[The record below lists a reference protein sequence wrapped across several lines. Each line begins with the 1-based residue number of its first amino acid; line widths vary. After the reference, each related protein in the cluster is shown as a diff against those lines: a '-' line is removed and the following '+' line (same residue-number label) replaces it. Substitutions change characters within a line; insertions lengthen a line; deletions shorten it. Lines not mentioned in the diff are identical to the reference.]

1 MSLITI
7 RSSTQDNGANVY
19 ESAAYMTNNFKR
31 GIKLHPGNTLEL
43 VSMSINKLDKF
54 EIIQGDNDQ
63 FIWRIGAGA
72 ASSPPFQQHV
82 ITVPPGSYNGGE
94 LATTIAQLCN
104 TSTFLDLYKDQ
115 WTCTFA
121 QGTADSNASFTLNY
135 GQRATPGDNFKDQ
148 TLALISNP
156 TNRGLA
162 PTFADEGNNT
172 KIAFPRSTYQMDSLT
187 TATHLFQGDRGIFGN
202 DGQVTFQSTP
212 FRTVQTIN
220 LTSATNEFGNWRD
233 FGSDKQGTFTALSP
247 AVNGYELRLDISSGA
262 YFGVLDRQ
270 GTLSLNDATSKLW
283 YDMVSANPW
292 TNSFGGAP
300 STDTFD
306 TTGAAAGGYTFR
318 RNKGD
323 GTGTTFFVPNAT
335 VLHRWDEHTSL
346 PIQGPPADN
355 FSLTSPGVYTSATY
369 ASTITSTSWT
379 GGTVPAL
386 QTNIAAPDPDTA
398 DERYLYNPDT
408 DTFDWDQG
416 TDATRTLK
424 LTAPPHTYTPVY
436 QEDYGHCGIG
446 WVRDQL
452 VTGRTLYPGDTN
464 ATFSLNV
471 AECDL
476 VFEMTSNAG
485 LNDVEVRLYQMN
497 NTGSQNYP
505 IPGWR
510 TSKTVFSTR
519 SGDWKTD
526 LPASTPASWA
536 SFTYGTDHVQMKV
549 IVTGIRTLSI
559 TIAHDTAGDG
569 TYIEEVTLIKTAQP
583 GMGGKSLTKNI
594 REVFYPLRPIIM
606 CSRGSAIDGREIII
620 TGKCDTQTITQANS
634 VLRDDDGTAPELHE
648 DGDPT
653 EQVGDGTDPA
663 NATKVSALFK
673 FGTVN
678 AEDVVDASPGQDQI
692 VSRDVQPNT
701 ASINLVLGFPNIA
714 NCPSG
719 NATNAT
725 ATPSGT
731 VPYTSISE
739 PSLHVELPDFNI
751 QSWSGESGDSGKA
764 IAVIPREQWTT
775 DSKKGTLHWQA
786 QYPQPID
793 LNLAE
798 TQTFYQLT
806 ARVREPSGELV
817 KDLINPTELCLK
829 IGETAESRQ
838 QRVMDK
844 AIEKMAMVVG
854 NAQDRKISSAMTGLP
869 RV

>member
-1 MSLITI
+1 M
-7 RSSTQDNGANVY
+7 
-19 ESAAYMTNNFKR
+19 
-31 GIKLHPGNTLEL
+31 
-43 VSMSINKLDKF
+43 
-54 EIIQGDNDQ
+54 
-63 FIWRIGAGA
+63 
-72 ASSPPFQQHV
+72 
-82 ITVPPGSYNGGE
+82 
-94 LATTIAQLCN
+94 
-104 TSTFLDLYKDQ
+104 
-115 WTCTFA
+115 
-121 QGTADSNASFTLNY
+121 
-135 GQRATPGDNFKDQ
+135 
-148 TLALISNP
+148 
-156 TNRGLA
+156 
-162 PTFADEGNNT
+162 
-172 KIAFPRSTYQMDSLT
+172 
-187 TATHLFQGDRGIFGN
+187 
-202 DGQVTFQSTP
+202 
-212 FRTVQTIN
+212 
-220 LTSATNEFGNWRD
+220 
-233 FGSDKQGTFTALSP
+233 
-247 AVNGYELRLDISSGA
+247 
-262 YFGVLDRQ
+262 
-270 GTLSLNDATSKLW
+270 
-283 YDMVSANPW
+283 
-292 TNSFGGAP
+292 
-300 STDTFD
+300 
-306 TTGAAAGGYTFR
+306 
-318 RNKGD
+318 
-323 GTGTTFFVPNAT
+323 
-335 VLHRWDEHTSL
+335 
-346 PIQGPPADN
+346 
-355 FSLTSPGVYTSATY
+355 
-369 ASTITSTSWT
+369 
-379 GGTVPAL
+379 
-386 QTNIAAPDPDTA
+386 
-398 DERYLYNPDT
+398 YNPDT

-436 QEDYGHCGIG
+436 QKDYGHCGIG

-714 NCPSG
+714 NYPSG